1 MATADIKYR
10 LNAQLADNTVTVDNK
25 GDKIAIVVSAGTAD
39 KQRLISVMEVNP
51 GLERETVE
59 AVINFEQRVLKKL
72 ILTGFRVNTG
82 LYSVAAKLTGVVE
95 GNVWNPEKN
104 GIYASFTQGADL
116 RETIGQ
122 TSVNI
127 IGKKCSAMYVAGGE
141 DAATRALGFTATA
154 GRPYTLPGAKLK
166 LAGIAPSVGITL
178 TSQSGIVPH
187 VTDEMIAVNTPAKLV
202 FIIPSRLA
210 DGAYELKV
218 TTQFNVSGL
227 LKAPRSVTQTLYIGQ
242 NSGALRT
249 VMAMSMKIHWADT
262 YKANFEQRGCLM
274 LSRLAAQH

>member
-25 GDKIAIVVSAGTAD
+25 DDKIAVVVSAGTAD
-39 KQRLISVMEVNP
+39 KQRLISEIMEVNP

-59 AVINFEQRVLKKL
+59 AVINLEQRVLKKL

-116 RETIGQ
+116 REAIGQ

-127 IGKKCSAMYVAGGE
+127 IGEKGSAMYVAGGE
-141 DAATRALGFTATA
+141 DAATRAPGFTATA
-154 GRPYTLPGAKLK
+154 GRPYTLTGAKLK
-166 LAGIAPSVGITL
+166 LAGTDPSVGITL
-178 TSQSGIVPH
+178 TSQSGIVTR
-187 VTDEMIAVNTPAKLV
+187 VADEMIAVNTPAKLV
-202 FIIPSRLA
+202 FIIPSGLA

-218 TTQFNVSGL
+218 TTQFNGSGL

-242 NSGALRT
+242 NSGGSTDGGGSTGGDGNVDENPL
-249 VMAMSMKIHWADT
+249 
-262 YKANFEQRGCLM
+262 G
-274 LSRLAAQH
+274 